1 MRNTDRAARVMI
13 LLVAVVLI
21 SCILQ
26 VRAVAQSAGE
36 NTVYNSTTTTGST
49 AFIDASKL
57 VSGTT
62 ICDTLYGILSAPGY
76 IPSVI
81 DARAITPSLTS
92 MTCAAG
98 KTPWQT
104 SVSSTPISA
113 PSTILLPPGTIVIH
127 TSWILPANT
136 RLIGEGDGLP
146 SNGAL
151 SGTTIQSAPSFTVP
165 GAMIQFG
172 YSSCSALCPAIS
184 IENLVLDGQ
193 GQSVSGIVNQYSQDH
208 SFVDHVGLY
217 RILGTGLLVSG
228 SAENSGPY
236 SNIAFDTD
244 GSATTS
250 TVCAQIL
257 AVSGGTH
264 GIHGLTCKSSSTAY
278 PPAAVLLDSSGNSLE
293 DIAVSGFSDG
303 VLVGSNASAL
313 SNVLINIIG
322 DTTRRPVATPVNA
335 IHISSANPV
344 EGLAIKGVSNSQ
356 LPGTY
361 TIQDDLTALH
371 LLDQYVAMYAA
382 GKSSG
387 GGYVRFTTSPNAPH
401 WVTGKNSPSASPCV
415 RGSLYSCIGGGSGST
430 CYNGASGPAYALW
443 ACVLNGSSVSWVPI
457 M

>member
-1 MRNTDRAARVMI
+1 MRNITGATRELVFLAAA
-13 LLVAVVLI
+13 LLLTCVLEVPVI
-21 SCILQ
+21 
-26 VRAVAQSAGE
+26 AQSAGQ
-36 NTVYNSTTTTGST
+36 NAVYNSTTTTGSS
-49 AFIDASKL
+49 AFIDASML
-57 VSGTT
+57 VTPGST
-62 ICDTLYGILSAPGY
+62 ICTTLNGILASYSYP
-76 IPSVI
+76 III
-81 DARAITPSLTS
+81 DARALTS
-92 MTCAAG
+92 MITNMTCAG
-98 KTPWQT
+98 GTTPWQNG
-104 SVSSTPISA
+104 VSSPYITT

-151 SGTTIQSAPSFTVP
+151 SGTTIQSAPSFALP
-165 GAMIQFG
+165 GAIIQFG
-172 YSSCSALCPAIS
+172 QSSCSAPCPAIS
-184 IENLVLDGQ
+184 IENLVLDGL
-193 GQSVSGIVNQYSQDH
+193 GQSVSGIVNQYSQDQ

-257 AVSGGTH
+257 TVSGGTH